1 MAYNGLI
8 GGHLVQGHVDTI
20 GKIENIKEEGN
31 SKIFT
36 ISHPKTYT
44 QYVVEKGFIT
54 VDGISLTVVECIDNN
69 FTLSIIPY
77 TFNNTNLKLKKSGQ
91 NLNIEFDILAKYVE
105 KSLSTNKN
113 N

>member
-1 MAYNGLI
+1 MILFL
-8 GGHLVQGHVDTI
+8 LVFY
-20 GKIENIKEEGN
+20 K
-31 SKIFT
+31 
-36 ISHPKTYT
+36 KTYT

-54 VDGISLTVVECIDNN
+54 VDGISLTVVECVDNN

-77 TFNNTNLKLKKSGQ
+77 TFNNTNLKLKKAGL

>member
-1 MAYNGLI
+1 M
-8 GGHLVQGHVDTI
+8 
-20 GKIENIKEEGN
+20 
-31 SKIFT
+31 
-36 ISHPKTYT
+36 
-44 QYVVEKGFIT
+44 EKGFIT